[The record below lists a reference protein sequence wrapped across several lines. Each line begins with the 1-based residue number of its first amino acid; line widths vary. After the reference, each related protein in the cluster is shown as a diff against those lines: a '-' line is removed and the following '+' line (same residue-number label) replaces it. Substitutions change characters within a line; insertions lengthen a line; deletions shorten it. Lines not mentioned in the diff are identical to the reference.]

1 MADTLAMLFAIIATT
16 LVHVPKQ
23 FLNTTEVSV
32 LLHDCV
38 AACENIMMGE
48 RSSPDV
54 DTVCIK

>member
-1 MADTLAMLFAIIATT
+1 MLFAIIATT

-23 FLNTTEVSV
+23 FLNTMDVSV

-38 AACENIMMGE
+38 AACENIMMAE

-54 DTVCIK
+54 DTVCLK